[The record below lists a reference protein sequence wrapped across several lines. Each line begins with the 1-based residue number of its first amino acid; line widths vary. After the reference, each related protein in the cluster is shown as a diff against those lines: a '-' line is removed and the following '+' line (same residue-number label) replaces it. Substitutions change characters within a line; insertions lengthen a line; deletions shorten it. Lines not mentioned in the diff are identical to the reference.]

1 MQLLIDAGANIEAR
15 AEDGMNYTPLIA
27 AAFDNESAAV
37 VQALIDAGADLKV
50 RNESG

>member
-27 AAFDNESAAV
+27 AAFDNESAATR
-37 VQALIDAGADLKV
+37 APPWC
-50 RNESG
+50 SSY